1 MFRYLRLWVSF
12 FKNCLAREMEF
23 RTHFVLYF
31 LVDVAWYGV
40 QIALFQVLFLYT
52 PSIGGLKSADM
63 TIFLGTLFI
72 VDGINMMM
80 ISTNFWRFPGYVV
93 SGELDFYVNKP
104 VSPFFMTFFRY
115 TNVASVLNLL
125 TAIAF
130 LIYGIHIS
138 ANAFSFGQMLLFGVM
153 VISGTVI
160 LLAMQTVMASISIFL
175 VNAEGIQHIF
185 HSLYQFAM
193 KPSSIYS
200 RSMQRMFL
208 SIFPMALVASVP
220 ARVLYDG
227 SISTGLIVWHL
238 CASVLFITLATRFF
252 NWSLKYYSGA
262 SS

>member
-1 MFRYLRLWVSF
+1 MFRYFKLWISF
-12 FKNCLAREMEF
+12 FNNCLSRELEF
-23 RTHFVLYF
+23 RAHFILYF

-80 ISTNFWRFPGYVV
+80 ISTNFWRFPGYVI

-104 VSPFFMTFFRY
+104 VSPFFMVFFRY
-115 TNVASVLNLL
+115 ANVASVLNLL

-138 ANAFSFGQMLLFGVM
+138 TNVFSFGQILLFGM
-153 VISGTVI
+153 LVISGTVI

-193 KPSSIYS
+193 KPASIYS
-200 RSMQRMFL
+200 RSMQRMFI
-208 SIFPMALVASVP
+208 SIFPMAMVASVP
-220 ARVLYDG
+220 ARVLYDS
-227 SISTGLIVWHL
+227 SITTELIIWQL
-238 CASVLFITLATRFF
+238 LSAVLFIFGATRFF
-252 NWSLKYYSGA
+252 NWSLKYYTGA